1 MRHSIITALAVCLV
15 ASFTACGNK
24 QTKDAKAVDTTAI
37 KDSIVSEKVEPQVD
51 STKIF
56 SDTVALRG
64 KMVYK
69 VTRQVEDDIVY
80 DDERDLDK
88 STFTESLRITFK
100 NNGKVSIKETLQD
113 DATWSGEWE
122 ANGYD
127 ITIYANDL
135 VLRGTVSKDYKTLI
149 IRKTKCF
156 RILERNA
163 KISKTKRNFSRLY
176 PTPQKFKKI
185 DRLRRNEIHLKAVR
199 TSS

>member
-1 MRHSIITALAVCLV
+1 MTSLMRHSFITALAVCLV

-24 QTKDAKAVDTTAI
+24 QTKDAEAIDSTAI

-56 SDTVALRG
+56 SDTVAQRG

-69 VTRQVEDDIVY
+69 
-80 DDERDLDK
+80 DERDLDK
-88 STFTESLRITFK
+88 STATESLRLTFK

-127 ITIYANDL
+127 ITVYANDL
-135 VLRGTVSKDYKTLI
+135 VLRGTVSKDYKTLELTSESI
-149 IRKTKCF
+149 FKVSWTGSRK
-156 RILERNA
+156 L
-163 KISKTKRNFSRLY
+163 RL
-176 PTPQKFKKI
+176 Q
-185 DRLRRNEIHLKAVR
+185 
-199 TSS
+199 

>member
-1 MRHSIITALAVCLV
+1 MRHSIITALGVCLV

-24 QTKDAKAVDTTAI
+24 QTKDAEAVDSTAI
-37 KDSIVSEKVEPQVD
+37 KDTIVSEKVEPQVD

-56 SDTVALRG
+56 SDTVAQRG

-88 STFTESLRITFK
+88 STATESLRLTFK
-100 NNGKVSIKETLQD
+100 SNGKVSIKETLQD

-127 ITIYANDL
+127 ITVYANDL
-135 VLRGTVSKDYKTLI
+135 L
-149 IRKTKCF
+149 
-156 RILERNA
+156 
-163 KISKTKRNFSRLY
+163 
-176 PTPQKFKKI
+176 
-185 DRLRRNEIHLKAVR
+185 
-199 TSS
+199 TSSLRTPKFFIKEFSDFLMPCHQHGLRINLLVQR

>member
-1 MRHSIITALAVCLV
+1 MTSLMRHSIITALAVCLV

-24 QTKDAKAVDTTAI
+24 QTKDAEAIDSTAI
-37 KDSIVSEKVEPQVD
+37 KDSIVSKKVEPQVD

-56 SDTVALRG
+56 SDTVAQRG

-88 STFTESLRITFK
+88 STATESLRLTFK

-127 ITIYANDL
+127 ITVYANDL
-135 VLRGTVSKDYKTLI
+135 VLRGTVSKDYKTLELTSESI
-149 IRKTKCF
+149 FKVSWTGSRK
-156 RILERNA
+156 L
-163 KISKTKRNFSRLY
+163 RL
-176 PTPQKFKKI
+176 Q
-185 DRLRRNEIHLKAVR
+185 
-199 TSS
+199 